1 MTHVVCI
8 TGGIGSGKSTVCKY
22 IEQRGYPVYYSDT
35 RAKELMEHDD
45 QIREQLIALF
55 GPTIYTDSEELNRS
69 ELARHIF
76 NNPDLKQSLE
86 SIVHPRV
93 HEDFVQWSNSQ
104 TSNLLFKESP
114 LALEIGDQSC
124 QTILVVHADAELRIS
139 RVLIRNS
146 DWTREDVEARMRT
159 QISDEQRLNLA
170 HQILDNSSTPE
181 VLQEKLDQLLT
192 KWS

>member
-35 RAKELMEHDD
+35 RAKELMEHDH
-45 QIREQLIALF
+45 QIREQIIAVF

-76 NNPDLKQSLE
+76 NDPDLKQSLE

-93 HEDFVQWSNSQ
+93 HEDFVQWSKAQ
-104 TSNLLFKESP
+104 TSQLLFKESP

-124 QTILVVHADAELRIS
+124 QTIVVVHAEVELRIS

-146 DWTREDVEARMRT
+146 DWIREDVEARMRN
-159 QISDEQRLNLA
+159 QISDEQRLQLA
-170 HQILDNSSTPE
+170 HQVLDNSSTPE
-181 VLQEKLDQLLT
+181 ALQEKLDQLLT